1 LWRSF
6 WAAPVFSGAFG
17 FDATAALITRLR
29 TRSINLPMEAPA
41 RRMSGVVF
49 LCIAALAS
57 VVVFTIRSSKHD
69 LAEGV
74 SAIPGPSVERVSVV
88 ITQGTN
94 HTFYYRGR
102 LAWEA
107 NRLFKFLRLPI
118 HTGAERRQ
126 VSNESC
132 DMLWLT
138 FAHRGQLSHPW
149 DLHAWEA
156 TAAGGKID
164 NVTGGA
170 ALSDKKR
177 RVSVFMWE
185 LDGGLE
191 KHRGDTIHV
200 FDKSSRAELVRI
212 HIH

>member
-1 LWRSF
+1 MWRSF

-41 RRMSGVVF
+41 RRISGVVF

-138 FAHRGQLSHPW
+138 FAITPLGSPRLGSDRCRWQDRQCYW
-149 DLHAWEA
+149 GRRTFRQEA
-156 TAAGGKID
+156 TC
-164 NVTGGA
+164 
-170 ALSDKKR
+170 
-177 RVSVFMWE
+177 VSVHV
-185 LDGGLE
+185 GAR
-191 KHRGDTIHV
+191 RGIREASGRYH
-200 FDKSSRAELVRI
+200 SRF
-212 HIH
+212 